1 MFCKPSQGDTPGRS
15 NAPQMEAMADL
26 AVDHRLSQRPYSS
39 GEGFAHCGIAG
50 GFDARNLQNGPEG
63 FLVFES

>member
-1 MFCKPSQGDTPGRS
+1 MD
-15 NAPQMEAMADL
+15 AMADL

-39 GEGFAHCGIAG
+39 GEGFAYRGDVG
-50 GFDARNLQNGPEG
+50 GFDARNLQDGPEG